1 MGYHTL
7 KIHAMEG
14 TKKSLCANIG
24 AISITGKV
32 RQRIMLHII
41 PLFLTIPRRI
51 NFTHMTKWGEHCE
64 TTYHNWFKKDL
75 DLVQFNRELID
86 THGSGEHFVIFD
98 PSFLN
103 KSGKKTASIGH
114 FWSGCLGKTKSGLE
128 MSCFAVGDIKYH
140 TAYHLTSTLTP
151 APKVLKK
158 AGKTLIDYYVSQ
170 VKANL
175 SHIQHFGNLLVA
187 DTYFG
192 VTTYVKPVTAMGID
206 IISCLK
212 SNYSL
217 FYVPKPQ
224 TGKRKR
230 GRPAKKDGKIDWKN
244 LDNERLPIVEQD
256 AEKIVRSALVYVN
269 CLKMTVLLVAVDYLK
284 QDGTLQTRKL
294 YFSNRTDWHY
304 TFIMKHYQCRYQI
317 EFLFRDA
324 KQFTGL
330 MHCQS
335 TDETKLVNHLNV
347 ALTTV
352 SVAKATHWQHEEPF
366 SMNDIKN
373 YYHNLKM
380 VELFS
385 EALGLE
391 PNSVKNN
398 PKIVQLLF
406 SMNCEAIAA

>member
-1 MGYHTL
+1 M
-7 KIHAMEG
+7 KG

-24 AISITGKV
+24 AIRITSKV
-32 RQRIMLHII
+32 RQRIMLHIV

-51 NFTHMTKWGEHCE
+51 NFTEMSKWGEHCE
-64 TTYHNWFKKDL
+64 TTYHNWFKHDL
-75 DLVQFNRELID
+75 DLVNFNRELID
-86 THGSGEHFVIFD
+86 THSIGDHFVIFD
-98 PSFLN
+98 PSFIN
-103 KSGKKTASIGH
+103 KSGKKTPSRGN
-114 FWSGCLGKTKSGLE
+114 FWSGCLGKNKTGLE
-128 MSCFAVGDIKYH
+128 MSCFAVGDLKQQ

-151 APKVLKK
+151 APKELKK
-158 AGKTLIDYYVSQ
+158 QGKTLIDYYVSQ
-170 VKANL
+170 VKVNL
-175 SHIQHFGNLLVA
+175 SHIQHFGNLLVT

-192 VTTYVKPVTAMGID
+192 VATYVHPVLAMGID

-212 SNYSL
+212 SNVCL
-217 FYVPKPQ
+217 FYAPKEQ

-230 GRPAKKDGKIDWKN
+230 GRPAKKEGKIDWKN
-244 LDNERLPIVEQD
+244 LDNDRLPIVEQD
-256 AEKIVRSALVYVN
+256 AEKIVRSALVYVK

-284 QDGTLQTRKL
+284 EDGTLQSRKL
-294 YFSNRTDWHY
+294 YFSNRTDWDFK
-304 TFIMKHYQCRYQI
+304 FILKHYHGRYQI

-335 TDETKLVNHLNV
+335 TDETKLVNHLNI

-352 SVAKATHWQHEEPF
+352 SVAKATHWQHDKPF

-385 EALGLE
+385 DALGLE
-391 PNSVKNN
+391 TNSIKNN

-406 SMNCEAIAA
+406 SMSYEGIAA

>member
-1 MGYHTL
+1 M
-7 KIHAMEG
+7 KG
-14 TKKSLCANIG
+14 TKKSLCAKVG
-24 AISITGKV
+24 AICITSKI
-32 RQRIMLHII
+32 RQRILINI
-41 PLFLTIPRRI
+41 LPLFLTIPRRI
-51 NFTHMTKWGEHCE
+51 NFTEMTKWGEHCE
-64 TTYHNWFKKDL
+64 TTYHNWFKHDL
-75 DLVQFNRELID
+75 DLVNFNRDLID
-86 THGSGEHFVIFD
+86 THGSGDHFVIFD
-98 PSFLN
+98 PSFIN
-103 KSGKKTASIGH
+103 KSGKKTPSIGN
-114 FWSGCLGKTKSGLE
+114 FWSGCLGKNKTGLE
-128 MSCFAVGDIKYH
+128 MSCFAVGDLKQQ

-151 APKVLKK
+151 APKELKK
-158 AGKTLIDYYVSQ
+158 QSKTLIDYYVSQ
-170 VKANL
+170 VRTNL

-192 VTTYVKPVTAMGID
+192 VSTYFKPVRAMGID

-212 SNYSL
+212 SNVSL
-217 FYVPKPQ
+217 FYVPKVQ

-230 GRPAKKDGKIDWKN
+230 GRPATKDGKIDWKN

-256 AEKIVRSALVYVN
+256 AEKIVRSALVYVK
-269 CLKMTVLLVAVDYLK
+269 CLKTTVLLVAVDYLK
-284 QDGTLQTRKL
+284 EDGTLQTRKL
-294 YFSNRTDWHY
+294 YFSNRTDWDFK
-304 TFIMKHYQCRYQI
+304 FIIKHYQCRYQI

-324 KQFTGL
+324 KQFAGL

-347 ALTTV
+347 SLTTV
-352 SVAKATHWQHEEPF
+352 SVAKATHWQQDEPF

-406 SMNCEAIAA
+406 SMNYESMAA